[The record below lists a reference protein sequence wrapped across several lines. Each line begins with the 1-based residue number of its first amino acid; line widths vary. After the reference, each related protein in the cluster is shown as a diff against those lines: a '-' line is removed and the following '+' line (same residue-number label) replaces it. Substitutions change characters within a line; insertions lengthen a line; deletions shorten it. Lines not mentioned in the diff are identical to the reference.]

1 MTLPPQ
7 FPDVPQFN
15 NEDFP
20 NPPTTEQ
27 ITQLVEANHQL
38 EVKLRSLQQV
48 EQELRFSKARFSGIV
63 SIAEDAIISV
73 DQTQAITLFNQGA
86 EKIFGYKQSEVIGQP
101 LDILLPQRYANA
113 HRGHV
118 KSFQDTPAASR
129 QMGERQEIFGR
140 RKDGSEFPAEA
151 SISKLQLD
159 NEIIFTVILRDVTE
173 QKQAAKALGKLIHQN
188 QLIIN
193 SMAEGLCGLDRQGL
207 LRFANTAAE
216 KLLGY
221 SNAELI
227 GRPITHFLKAEQLQ
241 QELQTFCSHSFI
253 QPNIEDSETLF
264 YRSTTAQGHRR
275 DGSHF
280 PAEYIATPIQEKQ
293 SITGAVITFKDIS
306 ERQMMEKMKNEFIS
320 IISHELRT
328 PLTSIYG
335 SLKMLASGLMEQ
347 HPQKGKR
354 LLDIASNSTERL
366 VRLIN
371 DILDI
376 ERIESG
382 KIQMI
387 YQDCNI
393 ADLLNQAINT
403 MQDMADKAEVKLHL
417 TSVDLIIRV
426 DPDRI
431 LQTLTNLLSNAIK
444 FSSPGGHIWLAA
456 HPSSTA
462 LEISLKDVG
471 RGIPANKLGM
481 IFERFQQ
488 ADSSDSRNHEG
499 TGLGLAIC
507 QSIVEQH
514 GGRIWVESQLGQGST
529 FFFSLPFYS
538 SGVTS

>member
-7 FPDVPQFN
+7 FPDVSQLN
-15 NEDFP
+15 NQDVPRE
-20 NPPTTEQ
+20 PTDQ
-27 ITQLVEANHQL
+27 ITRLMEANRQL

-48 EQELRFSKARFSGIV
+48 EKELRFSKARFSGIV
-63 SIAEDAIISV
+63 SIAEDAIIST
-73 DQTQAITLFNQGA
+73 DQTQTITLFNHGA
-86 EKIFGYKQSEVIGQP
+86 EKIFGYSQAEVIGQT
-101 LDILLPQRYANA
+101 LDILLPKRYANA

-118 KSFQDTPAASR
+118 KSFNKTPAASR

-173 QKQAAKALGKLIHQN
+173 QKQAAEALGKLIHQN
-188 QLIIN
+188 QLILN
-193 SMAEGLCGLDRQGL
+193 AMAEGLCGLDRQGII
-207 LRFANTAAE
+207 RFANAASE

-227 GRPITHFLKAEQLQ
+227 GRPITHFLEAEQLQ
-241 QELQTFCSHSFI
+241 QELQKFCSHSFS
-253 QPNIEDSETLF
+253 QPNTKDSETLF
-264 YRSTTAQGHRR
+264 YQSTTAQGHRQ
-275 DGSHF
+275 DGTHF
-280 PAEYIATPIQEKQ
+280 PAEYIATPIEEKQ

-306 ERQMMEKMKNEFIS
+306 ERQVVEKMKNEFIS
-320 IISHELRT
+320 IVSHELRT

-347 HPQKGKR
+347 HPEKGKR
-354 LLDIASNSTERL
+354 LLDIASSSTERL

-382 KIQMI
+382 KIKMV

-403 MQDMADKAEVKLHL
+403 MQDMADKAEVELRFE
-417 TSVDLIIRV
+417 SVDLLIRV

-431 LQTLTNLLSNAIK
+431 LQALTNLLSNAIK
-444 FSSPGGHIWLAA
+444 FSSPGDHIWLTAR
-456 HPSSTA
+456 PSSTV
-462 LEISLKDVG
+462 LEISLKDTG
-471 RGIPANKLGM
+471 LGIPANKLNM

-488 ADSSDSRNHEG
+488 ADSSDSRDHDG

-514 GGRIWVESQLGQGST
+514 GGKIWVESQPGQGST
-529 FFFSLPFYS
+529 FFFTLPF
-538 SGVTS
+538 

>member
-1 MTLPPQ
+1 MTFPPQ
-7 FPDVPQFN
+7 FPDVPQLN
-15 NEDFP
+15 NESAPSDP
-20 NPPTTEQ
+20 AEQ
-27 ITQLVEANHQL
+27 ITQLVEANRKL
-38 EVKLRSLQQV
+38 EMQLRSLQQV
-48 EQELRFSKARFSGIV
+48 EQDLRFSQARFFGIV

-86 EKIFGYKQSEVIGQP
+86 EKIFGYSQAEVIGQP
-101 LDILLPQRYANA
+101 LDILLPARYANT

-118 KSFQDTPAASR
+118 KSFKKTSANSR

-159 NEIIFTVILRDVTE
+159 DETIFTVILRDVTE
-173 QKQAAKALGKLIHQN
+173 QKQAAEALGKLIHQN

-193 SMAEGLCGLDRQGL
+193 GMAEGLCGLDRQGIIC
-207 LRFANTAAE
+207 FANAAAE

-221 SNAELI
+221 SSTDMI
-227 GRPITHFLKAEQLQ
+227 GQPITRFLEAEQLQ
-241 QELQTFCSHSFI
+241 TAIHQLYFRSVS
-253 QPNIEDSETLF
+253 QPEIGSSKMLF
-264 YRSTTAQGHRR
+264 YQSTAAQGHHQ
-275 DGSHF
+275 DGTNF
-280 PAEYIATPIQEKQ
+280 PIEYIATPIEEKQ

-306 ERQMMEKMKNEFIS
+306 ERQVVKKLKDEFIS
-320 IISHELRT
+320 IVSHELRT

-354 LLDIASNSTERL
+354 LLEIASNSTERL

-382 KIQMI
+382 KIKMV

-393 ADLLNQAINT
+393 ADLLSQAINT

-417 TSVDLIIRV
+417 TLVNVLIRV

-444 FSSPGGHIWLAA
+444 FSPPGSHVWLTAN
-456 HPSSTA
+456 PSSTA
-462 LEISLKDVG
+462 LEISLKDTG
-471 RGIPANKLGM
+471 RGIPAEKLDM

-488 ADSSDSRNHEG
+488 ADSSDSRNHNG

-507 QSIVEQH
+507 QSIIEQH
-514 GGRIWVESQLGQGST
+514 GGKIWVESQPGQGST
-529 FFFSLPFYS
+529 FFFTLPLIH
-538 SGVTS
+538 